1 MAPQESPIAPG
12 GTHFFSSLHEESTQD
27 ETIPK
32 WNQNS
37 VSGGSTI
44 QTSKFNSPTPDP
56 EVHRPRDSI
65 EQLRD
70 EYTPPI
76 PSFGSASQEA
86 SANQNGHPARNRAT
100 MSKQVDKEPSS
111 STLVNISLTVNSKP
125 PHPTVHDFVDSRGS
139 ANSAVPNLN
148 ESAPLLLTFMED
160 YENATRKI
168 DQLLKRLDIPITATA
183 KLSEKLD
190 LIADSM
196 T

>member
-1 MAPQESPIAPG
+1 M
-12 GTHFFSSLHEESTQD
+12 
-27 ETIPK
+27 
-32 WNQNS
+32 
-37 VSGGSTI
+37 
-44 QTSKFNSPTPDP
+44 
-56 EVHRPRDSI
+56 
-65 EQLRD
+65 
-70 EYTPPI
+70 
-76 PSFGSASQEA
+76 
-86 SANQNGHPARNRAT
+86 
-100 MSKQVDKEPSS
+100 
-111 STLVNISLTVNSKP
+111 NISLTVNSKP